1 MLQLLLLLLGPDGA
15 VKGSDPAAP
24 FKGPNLEDALYDHL
38 DEGDEP
44 KLDHFFSK
52 VRKLKKHGKK
62 GASSEDAERLKSVLH
77 REHGYAPTLHR
88 PTPAAVAASACA
100 SSELPPALRA
110 RLNTMCASESDLRG
124 PRPVWRARAAPCRT
138 LLMADDSDPLP

>member
-24 FKGPNLEDALYDHL
+24 LKGPNPEDSGDPLYDHL
-38 DEGDEP
+38 DDGDAP
-44 KLDHFFSK
+44 N
-52 VRKLKKHGKK
+52 VRKKKHGKK
-62 GASSEDAERLKSVLH
+62 GASSEDAERLQSVLH

-88 PTPAAVAASACA
+88 PTPAAVASSACA

-110 RLNTMCASESDLRG
+110 RLNTMCAAESDAEAT
-124 PRPVWRARAAPCRT
+124 RPVWEGQSRPARPC
-138 LLMADDSDPLP
+138 

>member
-24 FKGPNLEDALYDHL
+24 LKGPNPEDSGDPLYDHL
-38 DEGDEP
+38 DDGDAP
-44 KLDHFFSK
+44 KLDHFSSN
-52 VRKLKKHGKK
+52 VRKKKHGKK
-62 GASSEDAERLKSVLH
+62 GASSEDAERLQSVLH

-88 PTPAAVAASACA
+88 PTPAAVASSACA

-110 RLNTMCASESDLRG
+110 RLNTMCAAESDAEAT
-124 PRPVWRARAAPCRT
+124 RPVWEGQSRPA
-138 LLMADDSDPLP
+138 